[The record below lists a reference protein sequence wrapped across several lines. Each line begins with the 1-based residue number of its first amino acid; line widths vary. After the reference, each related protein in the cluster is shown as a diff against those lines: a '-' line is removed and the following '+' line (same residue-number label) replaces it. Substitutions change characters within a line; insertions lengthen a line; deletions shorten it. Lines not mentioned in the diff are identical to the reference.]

1 MAAPLR
7 LLIVCLGNICRSP
20 MAEGA
25 LRARLADAG
34 MADDVV
40 VDSVGLGPWHAG
52 RPPDP
57 RAIECAARHGVD
69 IADLRARQLRAADFN
84 DFDWLLCADRSVLQ
98 QVRAA
103 TARQSRAQAALLLGY
118 AGIEDVDVPDP
129 YTGGSSDFELA
140 WGLVD
145 AAAEA
150 IVRSIC
156 ANLPD

>member
-25 LRARLADAG
+25 LRARLAAAG
-34 MADDVV
+34 MSGEVV

-57 RAIECAARHGVD
+57 RAIECAAHHGVD

-84 DFDWLLCADRSVLQ
+84 DFDWLLCADRSVLE

-103 TARQSRAQAALLLGY
+103 TPRQAPARAALLLGY
-118 AGIEDVDVPDP
+118 AGIEDADVPDP
-129 YTGGSSDFELA
+129 YTGGSSDFEHA

-145 AAAEA
+145 AAAGA
-150 IVRSIC
+150 IVRAVS
-156 ANLPD
+156 ADLPD